1 MSFGRFRLGY
11 NNKLKDKEVCYK
23 LGEREQDLVGLKGYR
38 KIGSMIRK
46 EGCYSRR
53 KKWRRIGRLLIGR

>member
-38 KIGSMIRK
+38 NRV
-46 EGCYSRR
+46 
-53 KKWRRIGRLLIGR
+53 RIGRL

>member
-11 NNKLKDKEVCYK
+11 NNKLEDKEVCYK

-38 KIGSMIRK
+38 NRV
-46 EGCYSRR
+46 
-53 KKWRRIGRLLIGR
+53 RIGRLVG